1 MQLGDGRLSGEVR
14 WFKKYQ
20 GFIIPDAG
28 GDDLF
33 VHGSDVREPIAAGD
47 RVLFEIARFQ
57 GRDKCVKVVK
67 VGARAPAPAPTRKL
81 LTKVSALKENSTFHA
96 TIFDANGDKKPI
108 FLEDLPPI
116 PVDGNYF
123 DDPLGCEQNLLRAL
137 NAALERRGAAAL
149 PPSFK
154 GDQEDMA
161 NRVARHRSAS
171 HSRYEPDGSS
181 FLSTA
186 RLLLVGDVFSL
197 RAVCAAARAARGEG
211 AFRRAGLLTRKA
223 AALSDQQG
231 DAFHFLAA
239 VPVNVLTDLLRAQ
252 VIKNNAPQQRL
263 PPWAQD
269 ARRNMIACIRESGVD
284 LDFSFDIELHGGAF
298 PGTLKKSSDPDIEF
312 VDPATVPSVRWLRDA
327 GDHGPV
333 LEGFWT
339 RDLYVLVGGYDDSD
353 HPKQKYRRDR
363 YELTFP
369 GGKRHLGESGLTC
382 ALREV
387 REETLLALQP
397 EPKNYNYTHPAAP
410 GVGLTKVKMRFNY
423 DFGPYHIIAS
433 VADANGDHPK
443 LPAWEAPATAAAA
456 AAAPAAAAPD
466 L

>member
-1 MQLGDGRLSGEVR
+1 MQLGDGRLSGQVR
-14 WFKKYQ
+14 WFNDKKYQ

-33 VHGSDVREPIAAGD
+33 VHGSGLCEPIAAGD
-47 RVLFEIARFQ
+47 RVLFEIARFR
-57 GRDKCVKVVK
+57 GRDTCVDVVK
-67 VGARAPAPAPTRKL
+67 AGARAPAPAPTRKL
-81 LTKVSALKENSTFHA
+81 LTKVSALKENGTFHA

-108 FLEDLPPI
+108 FLEELPPI
-116 PVDGNYF
+116 PLDGDYF

-137 NAALERRGAAAL
+137 NATLECRRGDAL
-149 PPSFK
+149 PPSFN
-154 GDQEDMA
+154 GDQEEMA
-161 NRVARHRSAS
+161 KRVAHHRDP
-171 HSRYEPDGSS
+171 PDKNS

-223 AALSDQQG
+223 AARLSDQG

-298 PGTLKKSSDPDIEF
+298 PGTLKKSSNPDIEF

-353 HPKQKYRRDR
+353 HPKSPKRR

-369 GGKRHLGESGLTC
+369 GGKRHLNESGLTC

-397 EPKNYNYTHPAAP
+397 ENYHADAAEAS
-410 GVGLTKVKMRFNY
+410 LTKVKMRFNY
-423 DFGPYHIIAS
+423 DFGPYHIVAS
-433 VADANGDHPK
+433 VAGANGHPK
-443 LPAWEAPATAAAA
+443 LPAWEAPAPVAHA